1 MQLLTKPLTLSQ
13 YLHCSPDF
21 LKQCEQYLR
30 PLEELQPYY
39 RSSLKRI
46 LMPFLEEEDVVG
58 LKALL
63 SPLLRSINLL
73 RSRGLSVGSGP
84 SQIAQAKKHPQNAN
98 TNIKQLF
105 LQELEII
112 DLLLCR
118 HKNDRSIV
126 SLLTLATHTRY
137 ASFMEAGLRSIHTP
151 YTTSS
156 LYTLKEERQ
165 NRLVA
170 DITR

>member
-46 LMPFLEEEDVVG
+46 LIPFLKEEDVVG

-73 RSRGLSVGSGP
+73 KSRGLSVGSDP
-84 SQIAQAKKHPQNAN
+84 SQIAQAKKHLQN
-98 TNIKQLF
+98 TNTNLKQLF
-105 LQELEII
+105 LQELEKI

-126 SLLTLATHTRY
+126 SQLTLTAHTRY
-137 ASFMEAGLRSIHTP
+137 TSFMEAGLRSIHTP
-151 YTTSS
+151 YTSSS
-156 LYTLKEERQ
+156 LYNLKEE
-165 NRLVA
+165 L
-170 DITR
+170 